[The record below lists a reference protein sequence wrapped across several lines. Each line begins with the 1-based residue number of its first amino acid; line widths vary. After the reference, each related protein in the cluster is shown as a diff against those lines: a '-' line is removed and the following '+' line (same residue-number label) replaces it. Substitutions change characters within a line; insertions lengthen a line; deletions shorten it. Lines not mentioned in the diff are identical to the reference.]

1 MLGYNLSDYDLQFAA
16 NANQTE
22 NKEFWL
28 VKPIK
33 TPSDCKQIV
42 QSGESFYYQNH
53 KNQLRK
59 PPPPTVQT
67 GCVYYVKERFAPSA
81 TGYIYFADQN
91 PEKPD
96 KTIKWKPGSQMPEKA
111 ARFKIQ
117 LISYCV
123 FYSENQLFNEL
134 EFKIV
139 YNMTI
144 DKADVSFSEKRAEVC
159 VHNWI
164 KAIDEDGNPA
174 MKCTE
179 C

>member
-1 MLGYNLSDYDLQFAA
+1 MLGYNLNDYDLQFAT

-67 GCVYYVKERFAPSA
+67 GSVYYVKESFAPSA
-81 TGYIYFADQN
+81 TGYVYFHDQN

-96 KTIKWKPGSQMPEKA
+96 LSINWKPSSVMPEKA
-111 ARFKIQ
+111 SRYKIK
-117 LISYCV
+117 LVSCKVI
-123 FYSENQLFNEL
+123 FLKDEL
-134 EFKIV
+134 NYKLGFKIV
-139 YNMTI
+139 
-144 DKADVSFSEKRAEVC
+144 
-159 VHNWI
+159 
-164 KAIDEDGNPA
+164 
-174 MKCTE
+174 
-179 C
+179 